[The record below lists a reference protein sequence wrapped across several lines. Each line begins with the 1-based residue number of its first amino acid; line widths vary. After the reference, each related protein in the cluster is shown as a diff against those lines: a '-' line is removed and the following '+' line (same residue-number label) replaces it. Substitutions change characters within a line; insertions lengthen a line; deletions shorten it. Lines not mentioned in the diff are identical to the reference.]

1 MTNKRS
7 PILNAGLLFA
17 LTCLALYMSA
27 CAYIWQ
33 QQDRFI
39 FMPQRP
45 ITRTPA
51 DLNLP
56 FEEIYLPAR
65 NKSGATERIHAWFMP
80 TVERSAQRVLL
91 YLHGSALNIG
101 ANIAHAE
108 RFAKLGFSV
117 LLLSYRGYGKS
128 DGDFPSEESVYADAE
143 TGWNYLVTERKFAP
157 ASVFIYGHS
166 LGGAVAI
173 HLASNHS
180 DAGGIIVEG
189 TFTSIA
195 EMARLNPPYRILP
208 LDLIIN
214 QRFDSV
220 KKVGYLDLPVLYIHG
235 KSDETVPFEMSKELF
250 DKTSSAKKLTLIAGG
265 GHNNTAAIGGEQYL
279 NAVRDF
285 IRLASDNAIKR
296 ERRD

>member
-1 MTNKRS
+1 MT
-7 PILNAGLLFA
+7 FV
-17 LTCLALYMSA
+17 ALYLTA
-27 CAYIWQ
+27 CAYIWRQ
-33 QQDRFI
+33 QNRFI
-39 FMPQRP
+39 FMPQRL
-45 ITRTPA
+45 ISRTPA

-56 FEEIYLPAR
+56 FEEIYLSVR
-65 NKSGATERIHAWFMP
+65 DKSGSTERIHAWFIP
-80 TVERSAQRVLL
+80 TAERSAQRVLL

-101 ANIAHAE
+101 ANIAHAQ

-117 LLLSYRGYGKS
+117 FLLSYRGYGKS

-143 TGWNYLVTERKFAP
+143 TGWDYLVAERNFAP
-157 ASVFIYGHS
+157 SSVFIYGHS

-173 HLASNHS
+173 QLALNHS

-208 LDLIIN
+208 LDLLIN
-214 QRFDSV
+214 QRFNSI
-220 KKVGYLDLPVLYIHG
+220 KKVGQLDLPVLYIHG

-265 GHNNTAAIGGEQYL
+265 GHNNTAAVGGEQYL
-279 NAVRDF
+279 DAVRDF
-285 IRLASDNAIKR
+285 IRLSSDDTIKR
-296 ERRD
+296 D